1 MSEGFGALQEHSQFG
16 IGTVSLD
23 LVALQE
29 YSEFGSGL
37 CLWIWWLCKSIL
49 NALWDWKWT
58 VSLDLVALQ
67 EHSEFG
73 RCTLCFYGFRAEEE
87 EERVEFWV
95 CF

>member
-1 MSEGFGALQEHSQFG
+1 VSEGFGALQEHSQFG

-49 NALWDWKWT
+49 NLEG
-58 VSLDLVALQ
+58 V
-67 EHSEFG
+67 
-73 RCTLCFYGFRAEEE
+73 LCVFMVLGLKKKKKE
-87 EERVEFWV
+87 
-95 CF
+95 

>member
-1 MSEGFGALQEHSQFG
+1 MSEGCGALQEHSEFG
-16 IGTVSLD
+16 IG
-23 LVALQE
+23 
-29 YSEFGSGL
+29 
-37 CLWIWWLCKSIL
+37 
-49 NALWDWKWT
+49 T

-87 EERVEFWV
+87 EEERVEFWV